1 MKKKLLLVGSIAIV
15 AAVLYGLSE
24 YFRTNEKAIDQKADV
39 QISALSLGAAVGEG
53 RIEVGDIVEVQGSIV
68 SAEERS
74 AELMG
79 GVLIT
84 KDETDME
91 QWPSQGDH
99 RFKAL
104 FNGVEIDD
112 FFGDTLYRFSGGFLL
127 EPLESED
134 LEQSDSEE

>member
-1 MKKKLLLVGSIAIV
+1 MKKKVLLIGSLVIV
-15 AAVLYGLSE
+15 AGVLYGLSE
-24 YFRTNEKAIDQKADV
+24 FFRTNEKAIDQKADV
-39 QISALSLGAAVGEG
+39 QISALSLGGAVGEG
-53 RIEVGDIVEVQGSIV
+53 RIAVGDVVEVQGTII

-91 QWPSQGDH
+91 SWPNQGDH

-104 FNGVEIDD
+104 FNGVEVDD

-134 LEQSDSEE
+134 LEQSNSEE